1 MQAGL
6 PHHLPALTNHSAGAR
21 QCTSA
26 TCDLQ
31 PGFAAKLTQA
41 CRRPQTPASWIAAV
55 CCISISRQLHATATL
70 MHLSFADYVRLLNLQ
85 VKLHARTKQVKAEW
99 NKRVLS
105 RWHKRL
111 ISHALSVKMNMT
123 EETFSVQ
130 KQVKQQRV
138 LIPQYHAKI
147 IRTGHTHTR
156 PILQLILNHHYW

>member
-1 MQAGL
+1 MHVGNLRPPAGFCGQNDAGL
-6 PHHLPALTNHSAGAR
+6 
-21 QCTSA
+21 
-26 TCDLQ
+26 
-31 PGFAAKLTQA
+31 
-41 CRRPQTPASWIAAV
+41 QTPADTCGRIAAV